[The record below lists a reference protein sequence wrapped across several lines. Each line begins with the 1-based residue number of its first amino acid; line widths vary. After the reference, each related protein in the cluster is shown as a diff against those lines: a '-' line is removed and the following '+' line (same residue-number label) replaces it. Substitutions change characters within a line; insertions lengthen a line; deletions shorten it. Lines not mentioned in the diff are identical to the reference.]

1 MHYQRQHKTFGAKFS
16 LGRYQ
21 RINLCV
27 QPHSVLRKHINILK
41 RKMTVHYLFFFI
53 FLGFSG
59 VALAH
64 ASLLPELMIQL
75 DQPGAKTMIPCN
87 KRLGSCS
94 VTVAQKLSCLAQ
106 PGSITIT
113 NTSKIA
119 AQNIRAFSADSNF
132 LAYVVQNNKCPARL
146 LPGASCSISFYT
158 NMGLMFLVANV
169 AVKGSNTAAVFFDM
183 QAINC
188 NPSVALISASPLSLN
203 MTTTS
208 PGNVQT
214 ISVVNSASS
223 SIDAEAITVDL
234 SGTGGAISANYTNC
248 NSVAPGGTCTI
259 TLTANSVFPATT
271 ISIKGQNTNLVS
283 VGVSVVSQS
292 LSVPSTAIVP
302 VNDSVGVDI
311 PVTNLTANTL
321 TNVGIDLSS
330 TGWTGVTSTTCP
342 VLSGFGTCTVT
353 ITSNTATPYLA
364 QGGIIFTADNLN
376 VSTPIA
382 LAFSMYGYLVF
393 SIPDSSTAYVV
404 DTNDAAGSP
413 VIWSSTGISGDTDY
427 TSLWGIGETSTSSIP
442 IPNATEPSG
451 QTATQYS
458 GQQNC
463 NGGSDGACNSE
474 NIFIYYNSIISGA
487 PVSTDYY
494 AEGLCY
500 RITTDNSGGV
510 SAGTW
515 FLPAICQLGV
525 YGGGVDAGCG
535 SSTENITTNLFLLG
549 FVGDLQTNQ
558 FYWSSTESSSTPLG
572 SAWYQEFRPGPV
584 YEQFPNV
591 KFGQFSVRC
600 IRAVSY

>member
-1 MHYQRQHKTFGAKFS
+1 MKFS
-16 LGRYQ
+16 LGHYQ
-21 RINLCV
+21 RINLYL
-27 QPHSVLRKHINILK
+27 QTHSILRKHMNILK
-41 RKMTVHYLFFFI
+41 RKITIHYLFFSI
-53 FLGFSG
+53 LLCFSG
-59 VALAH
+59 GVHALA
-64 ASLLPELMIQL
+64 SMLPELMLQI
-75 DQPGAKTMIPCN
+75 DQPDAKTMIPCN
-87 KRLGSCS
+87 RGVGACS
-94 VTVAQKLSCLAQ
+94 VTIAQQLSCLSQ

-113 NTSKIA
+113 NTSKIV

-132 LAYVVQNNKCPARL
+132 LAYVVSNNKCPARL
-146 LPGASCSISFYT
+146 LPGASCNISFYT
-158 NMGLMFLVANV
+158 NIGIMFLVANV
-169 AVKGSNTAAVFFDM
+169 AIKGNNTAPVYFDM

-188 NPSVALISASPLSLN
+188 NPPVALISASPSSLN

-223 SIDAEAITVDL
+223 SINAEAITVDL
-234 SGTGGAISANYTNC
+234 SGTGGAISASYTNC

-259 TLTANSVFPATT
+259 TLTANSVLPAST
-271 ISIKGQNTNLVS
+271 ISIKGHNTNLVS
-283 VGVSVVSQS
+283 ASVSVVSLS

-302 VNDSVGVDI
+302 VNDSLGIDI
-311 PVTNLTANTL
+311 TVTNLTADTL

-342 VLSGFGTCTVT
+342 VLNGFGTCTVN
-353 ITSNTATPYLA
+353 IASNTTTPYLA
-364 QGGIIFTADNLN
+364 QGGIIFTADNFN
-376 VSTPIA
+376 VSTPMA

-427 TSLWGIGETSTSSIP
+427 TSLWGIGETSTSTIP

-500 RITTDNSGGV
+500 RITTDNSGSV
-510 SAGTW
+510 SPGTW
-515 FLPAICQLGV
+515 FLPAICQLGI
-525 YGGGVDAGCG
+525 YGGGIDAGCG

-549 FVGDLQTNQ
+549 FVGNLQTNQ

-572 SAWYQEFRPGPV
+572 SAWYQVFRPGPV
-584 YEQFPNV
+584 SEQYPNV